1 MLHSVNPATGE
12 EVERF
17 EEFTAKEIDTALS
30 WADSAFRD
38 WRRSSMS
45 DRSERVRAVA
55 RVLRRHARRYAE
67 TMAREMGKPVRD
79 GLAEVEKCAWA
90 CEMYA
95 DRAGEFLADD
105 VVDTGAKRSLVR
117 YEPLGPVLAVMP
129 WNFPFWQVFR
139 FAAPTLMAGNVGLL
153 KHASSVT
160 RCALDIQAAFQEAGF
175 PDGIF
180 QTLVVG
186 SGGVAP
192 ILRDRRVKA
201 VSLTGSEKAGA
212 SVAEVAGSVVKKSV
226 LELGGSDPFVV
237 LRDADLEA
245 SATVAAQA
253 RCINS
258 GQSCIAAKRF
268 IVEAPVYD
276 AFLERFAKSM
286 EKLKVGDPLNE
297 ATEVGPIARGD
308 LREELHRQVEL
319 SAAKGARVVIGGERI
334 EGPGYYY
341 RPTVLADV
349 RAGMAAY
356 EEEVF
361 GPVAAVVRVRDE
373 REAVRVAND
382 TRYGLGASIWTR
394 DVESAMRLAA
404 DIEAGMVFV
413 NRRVQSDPRLPFGGV
428 KASGYGRELG
438 VHGIREFV
446 NVKTVV
452 VGA

>member
-153 KHASSVT
+153 KHASNVT

>member
-212 SVAEVAGSVVKKSV
+212 SVAEVAGSVVKKAV

-237 LRDADLEA
+237 LEDADLDIA
-245 SATVAAQA
+245 ARVAAEA

-268 IVEAPVYD
+268 VVEAPAYED
-276 AFLERFAKSM
+276 FLQKFANSM
-286 EKLKVGDPLNE
+286 RALRVGDPLKE
-297 ATEVGPIARGD
+297 ETDVGPVARGD
-308 LREELHRQVEL
+308 LRDDLHGQVEA
-319 SAAKGARVVIGGERI
+319 SVARGARIVTGGEPI
-334 EGPGYYY
+334 EGRGYFY

-361 GPVAAVVRVRDE
+361 GPVAAVVRVKDE

-394 DVESAMRLAA
+394 DHAKAMRLAA

-438 VHGIREFV
+438 PHGIREFV
-446 NVKTVV
+446 NVKTIV